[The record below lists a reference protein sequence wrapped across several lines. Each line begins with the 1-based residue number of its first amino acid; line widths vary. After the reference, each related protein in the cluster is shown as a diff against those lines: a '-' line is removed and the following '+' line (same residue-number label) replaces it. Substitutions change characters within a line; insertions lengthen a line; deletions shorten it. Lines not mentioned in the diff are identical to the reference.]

1 MPDIS
6 DYALD
11 YIDSDP
17 TTRALLRGLKNLVT
31 RGGFIGTPST
41 TSYINVQATTG
52 LSLPLVSQPPVAI
65 TRGVGASGAIGA
77 AGPVSKSG
85 YEKPVGAALRLRL
98 SRLRREIKNASP
110 QGKARPSGYRVGN
123 KFYTYRKAYTPGKLK
138 SSWDNPNTVQLN
150 RTGKS
155 ILVRNDLPYAR
166 AQDKGANIPER
177 RAKPG
182 KFLMFPGGGKFFHKK
197 AKGFRLRGQH
207 YIKQGV
213 ENWRRKWNYEENV
226 RWAPYRGL
234 KVTA

>member
-31 RGGFIGTPST
+31 RGGLINTTST
-41 TSYINVQATTG
+41 TSYVNVQATTG

-65 TRGVGASGAIGA
+65 TRGVGAGGAVA
-77 AGPVSKSG
+77 KSG

-98 SRLRREIKNASP
+98 SRLRREIKKASP
-110 QGKARPSGYRVGN
+110 VGKARPSGYRVGN
-123 KFYTYRKAYTPGKLK
+123 KFYRYRKSYTPGKLK
-138 SSWDNPNTVQLN
+138 SSWDNPNSVQLS
-150 RTGKS
+150 RSGKS

-182 KFLMFPGGGKFFHKK
+182 KFLMFPGGGKFFHRK
-197 AKGFRLRGQH
+197 AKAFRLPGQK
-207 YIKQGV
+207 YIKRGV
-213 ENWRRKWNYEENV
+213 DSWRKRWNYEENV
-226 RWAPYRGL
+226 RWAPYRGI